1 MVKNVGF
8 LISEDLAPEA
18 ATMLITQELL
28 YSRVLLKYK
37 KRESF

>member
-1 MVKNVGF
+1 MVNNVGF

-28 YSRVLLKYK
+28 YRRVSLKYK